1 MNMPRR
7 LRGISG
13 GRCGGGAPRPS
24 GAGSTRHDGI
34 SPSRGCS
41 RSGAGV
47 DAAGLEEESD
57 IGAAL
62 YISLAMS
69 SMKPG

>member
-1 MNMPRR
+1 MKVPRR

-24 GAGSTRHDGI
+24 GAGSTRHDGTL
-34 SPSRGCS
+34 PSRGCS
-41 RSGAGV
+41 RSGAG
-47 DAAGLEEESD
+47 DEDEGLGEESG
-57 IGAAL
+57 IGVL

>member
-1 MNMPRR
+1 MNVPRR

-24 GAGSTRHDGI
+24 GAGSTRHDGR
-34 SPSRGCS
+34 SPLRAGCS

-47 DAAGLEEESD
+47 EEEGGRG
-57 IGAAL
+57 IRHRAL
-62 YISLAMS
+62 YISLATS
-69 SMKPG
+69 SMKRG

>member
-1 MNMPRR
+1 VPRR

-34 SPSRGCS
+34 LPSRGDS
-41 RSGAGV
+41 RSGVG
-47 DAAGLEEESD
+47 DEDDEEDGLGEESD
-57 IGAAL
+57 IGGSTSA
-62 YISLAMS
+62 
-69 SMKPG
+69 

>member
-1 MNMPRR
+1 
-7 LRGISG
+7 LRDISG

-34 SPSRGCS
+34 LPSSRDCS
-41 RSGAGV
+41 RSGVGV
-47 DAAGLEEESD
+47 EEAGLEEESG
-57 IGAAL
+57 IGAVL

-69 SMKPG
+69 AMKPG